1 MPIIYYAAMAVAAL
15 VLLVLFIRSELKLNM
30 CYVLVYATVVIANWG
45 YLALA
50 SSDVMEEA
58 LLANKIAYIG
68 GCLLPFL
75 MFLAVADLCN
85 IRIPNLLTDALLFLD
100 IVLLFCAFTAG
111 HNELFYRSQ
120 TLGDFYG
127 TSYLIKEYGP
137 LHTLYI
143 LYWVGYMVAIT
154 ALVVYSLFRKEL
166 VSYKTTFI
174 LGILLATNV
183 LIYLVERLI
192 KIPIELMPLA
202 YCISTALLLMRL
214 QKINLYDMSS
224 NVLNVLRR
232 RSEYGYITFTTDLR
246 YVGHNEYA
254 EKIYPEVRK
263 LHIDCKVGEG
273 ETPFY
278 REIMQWLSETAKRS
292 DRSMEKKIVHDEQI
306 LKCDIK
312 PILHG
317 SRDKHVGY
325 LVEFIDDTRQQNYIN
340 MIEKFNVTLKSE
352 VDKKT
357 ERLQKM
363 QEEIILGFA
372 NMVESRDHVTGGHIK
387 RTSGY
392 VRILAEKLRGSEMFP
407 EFNDDAYVK
416 HICMAAPLH
425 DIGKISIPDS
435 ILNKPGKYEPEEYEI
450 MKQHPVLGGN
460 ILNETLASL
469 EDREYYE
476 VAWQMAMF
484 HHERWD
490 GKGYPNGLSGEQIPL
505 CARVMAVAD
514 VFDALTSKRP
524 YKDEF
529 SMDRA
534 FAIIEEGKGTQFDP
548 RLVDVCL
555 ACRPRFEAFWQEQK
569 KSGNNLTKEDLE
581 NMMQTVLAVGAYTN
595 AYQVSNAEWGKFVG
609 YAKNLAVRNKQTMSL
624 LLFTIRSRSGR
635 ELSEEQKKAAMSG
648 LKAAAVSSLRTTD
661 MTTQISDMQRVVMLV
676 NLHAGGV
683 QVVTQRIETAF
694 YNHCS
699 DPDIYIEYVESNP

>member
-232 RSEYGYITFTTDLR
+232 RSASTGTLPLQPICAMWDTTSMRRKYTRRCESSILIARWERARRRFT
-246 YVGHNEYA
+246 G
-254 EKIYPEVRK
+254 
-263 LHIDCKVGEG
+263 
-273 ETPFY
+273 
-278 REIMQWLSETAKRS
+278 RS
-292 DRSMEKKIVHDEQI
+292 CSGF
-306 LKCDIK
+306 
-312 PILHG
+312 P
-317 SRDKHVGY
+317 
-325 LVEFIDDTRQQNYIN
+325 
-340 MIEKFNVTLKSE
+340 
-352 VDKKT
+352 
-357 ERLQKM
+357 RLQSAATEAWKRRLCM
-363 QEEIILGFA
+363 
-372 NMVESRDHVTGGHIK
+372 MSR
-387 RTSGY
+387 Y
-392 VRILAEKLRGSEMFP
+392 
-407 EFNDDAYVK
+407 
-416 HICMAAPLH
+416 
-425 DIGKISIPDS
+425 
-435 ILNKPGKYEPEEYEI
+435 
-450 MKQHPVLGGN
+450 
-460 ILNETLASL
+460 
-469 EDREYYE
+469 
-476 VAWQMAMF
+476 
-484 HHERWD
+484 
-490 GKGYPNGLSGEQIPL
+490 
-505 CARVMAVAD
+505 
-514 VFDALTSKRP
+514 
-524 YKDEF
+524 
-529 SMDRA
+529 
-534 FAIIEEGKGTQFDP
+534 
-548 RLVDVCL
+548 
-555 ACRPRFEAFWQEQK
+555 
-569 KSGNNLTKEDLE
+569 
-581 NMMQTVLAVGAYTN
+581 
-595 AYQVSNAEWGKFVG
+595 
-609 YAKNLAVRNKQTMSL
+609 
-624 LLFTIRSRSGR
+624 
-635 ELSEEQKKAAMSG
+635 
-648 LKAAAVSSLRTTD
+648 
-661 MTTQISDMQRVVMLV
+661 
-676 NLHAGGV
+676 
-683 QVVTQRIETAF
+683 
-694 YNHCS
+694 
-699 DPDIYIEYVESNP
+699 